1 MKELPLEILY
11 YIFKF
16 QKTWWLKKNKEL
28 VNIEKLSRIHRPI
41 VTLTFSKV
49 VLQSQYILK
58 FNLSTKSFEVMKL
71 KGSNDRST
79 ERNLASYVL
88 SSYDRKN
95 WFFGYII

>member
-28 VNIEKLSRIHRPI
+28 VNIEKLSRIPCPI

-58 FNLSTKSFEVMKL
+58 FIRSTKSFEVMKL
-71 KGSNDRST
+71 RGTNNRSVK
-79 ERNLASYVL
+79 RICYVL